1 MAGGNAMDAR
11 ISKRNIPRQMS
22 VFELD
27 ALREA
32 FRRSVRENNV
42 TEVEWAEHAKLFV
55 KRATYKESRAIKA

>member
-1 MAGGNAMDAR
+1 MNVRKSKHTALAR
-11 ISKRNIPRQMS
+11 MS

-42 TEVEWAEHAKLFV
+42 TEVQWAEHAALFV
-55 KRATYKESRAIKA
+55 KRMIRKESRAIQT

>member
-1 MAGGNAMDAR
+1 
-11 ISKRNIPRQMS
+11 MS

-55 KRATYKESRAIKA
+55 KRATYRESRAVKA